1 MDLKIRIYSQYKMA
15 SLLESLLKDCT
26 LSSIGHMKI
35 LSSQIFQNTVDKCIR
50 RPENETTSSEVRTY
64 IEEMHYQQ
72 FHLSHQGIFDV
83 LPLLLSGKKKTAPG
97 IFKFSTRL
105 AKGQEVYQVGGGSA
119 STCNLH
125 YFLNFLLYI
134 LVISNL
140 FLFAVQNFR
149 CFSRHFYSFF
159 YFVFCLRSIGGFFCC
174 KPIFSIDQ
182 SPPPHYSG
190 PCIYNEHFYIYFLC
204 FIFFC
209 YLFAHFSYSCI

>member
-1 MDLKIRIYSQYKMA
+1 M
-15 SLLESLLKDCT
+15 
-26 LSSIGHMKI
+26 
-35 LSSQIFQNTVDKCIR
+35 
-50 RPENETTSSEVRTY
+50 
-64 IEEMHYQQ
+64 
-72 FHLSHQGIFDV
+72 
-83 LPLLLSGKKKTAPG
+83 
-97 IFKFSTRL
+97 
-105 AKGQEVYQVGGGSA
+105 GGGSA

-182 SPPPHYSG
+182 SPPPPHYSG

-204 FIFFC
+204 CIFLLFIRTFFLFLYIIKICIYVCICTFFLYISLALLLIIIFIYSSFSSFIFCYRHSCVLRYVSFC
-209 YLFAHFSYSCI
+209 FSTLVNRKK